1 MKGKALLSN
10 VILGVGLILI
20 LVGIKFTSI
29 ASGPYSI
36 QNDGYNVTGGLMTMA
51 GGVMV
56 GYLIG
61 RSEKK

>member
-1 MKGKALLSN
+1 MRGKALLSN
-10 VILGVGLILI
+10 VILGAGLILI
-20 LVGIKFTSI
+20 LVGIKLTSI
-29 ASGPYSI
+29 ASGPHSI
-36 QNDGYNVTGGLMTMA
+36 QNDDFNLTGGLMTMA

>member
-29 ASGPYSI
+29 GSGPYSI
-36 QNDGYNVTGGLMTMA
+36 QNDGLNVTGGLMTMA